1 MICRVLV
8 QTYEQITSLYN
19 DGKRSEAALPHKA
32 DVCQC
37 ERSIALARVALLTT
51 GWLALAAPGPS
62 SLAGTSRAALQDPS
76 VSAVA
81 IPPVPGAEASE
92 LLTQPEFVA

>member
-1 MICRVLV
+1 M
-8 QTYEQITSLYN
+8 E
-19 DGKRSEAALPHKA
+19 SEARLLFLRKA